1 MVAVCFVEAAVCF
14 AASCKLQLTGPH
26 STVVITSDVTHRRTT
41 VRSSGR
47 KIATVS
53 VTLKIW
59 WIYMYAGKCAT
70 VRLYYAGNSLVCT
83 VCFHHSKTG
92 LSPPPLP
99 PSSPQSGDE
108 FKGLHRNRHG

>member
-1 MVAVCFVEAAVCF
+1 MWCFVEAAVCF

-59 WIYMYAGKCAT
+59 
-70 VRLYYAGNSLVCT
+70 
-83 VCFHHSKTG
+83 
-92 LSPPPLP
+92 
-99 PSSPQSGDE
+99 
-108 FKGLHRNRHG
+108 